1 MASAGVGRGRVRVA
15 VVGDVHNDWTLEEDS
30 KALHFLQV
38 IMATRMFNL
47 LKAFQIFSSPK
58 QLFLGIMTVGTRIS
72 FQRKIKEA
80 DTALKSKKNLGEQHV
95 GYKCLDFPTIKLSVV
110 GGRPFSCGGNRIFR
124 PKLLSKWLSGM
135 VSPPRKTKCIRQTQY
150 CYLFLLG
157 ELLLLF
163 IIGNL
168 STIVYLILR
177 LLCRYGVNDMA
188 ESAKRIYDAATNA
201 PKEHAVILLAHNGP
215 TGLGSRME
223 DICGRDWVAGGG
235 DHGDPDLE
243 QAISDLQRETGVSIP
258 LVVFG
263 HMHKSL
269 AYGRG
274 LRKMIAFGANR
285 TIYLNGAVVP
295 RVNHAQSSRQPAIS
309 TSEKTGLEGLTGL
322 MVPTSRAFT
331 IVDLFEGAVEKISE
345 VWVTVGDA
353 RTELEQELVL
363 YKQPR
368 EHI

>member
-30 KALHFLQV
+30 KALHFLQPDLV
-38 IMATRMFNL
+38 LFTGDYGNENVQLVKSISDL
-47 LKAFQIFSSPK
+47 QLPKAAILGNHDCWHTYQFSEK
-58 QLFLGIMTVGTRIS
+58 KVDRVQLQLES
-72 FQRKIKEA
+72 
-80 DTALKSKKNLGEQHV
+80 LGEQHV

-124 PKLLSKWLSGM
+124 PKLLSKW
-135 VSPPRKTKCIRQTQY
+135 
-150 CYLFLLG
+150 
-157 ELLLLF
+157 
-163 IIGNL
+163 
-168 STIVYLILR
+168 
-177 LLCRYGVNDMA
+177 YGVNDMA